1 MPRVPKYALHAG
13 LWLLAGY
20 VLANRIAQV
29 PVVNKLP
36 QV

>member
-1 MPRVPKYALHAG
+1 MFGIPKYALHAA
-13 LWLLAGY
+13 LWVGVGY
-20 VLANRIAQV
+20 VLANRIAQI